1 MEKSKRNGYLERKLM
16 STDDRN
22 EMLGCIIDIF
32 DDYLE
37 EQGVIIQNEERKK
50 DDDSPAIIYGSH
62 YDMLTSKIEET
73 LKIFGLLNA
82 RCFATGKECKM
93 CTNECANR
101 C

>member
-37 EQGVIIQNEERKK
+37 EHGIEISNPERE
-50 DDDSPAIIYGSH
+50 DNTDNTAVIYGSH
-62 YDMLTSKIEET
+62 YDLLTSKIEET
-73 LKIFGLLNA
+73 LKNFGLLNS

-93 CTNECANR
+93 CTTECANR